1 MRCFTLLLAVLA
13 LLSACGFQPRG
24 TLPDSFRDKTV
35 TITGLSSSTSLY
47 QLFVSKLNLGGGKL
61 AKKPSEAALILHVIK
76 QRHIRRPITLSQLGR
91 ANMFDLN
98 YVVEYELLG
107 QKRLVLAAPREL
119 AIRREY
125 FNTQSSP
132 LGQSFE
138 EQQYRSEMEAE
149 AASILL
155 RQVASLIEHPR
166 EPPQT
171 QAEDLQGNEDSS
183 PNRLAPKS
191 SGTGMD
197 EGETSSKP

>member
-13 LLSACGFQPRG
+13 LVSGCGFQPRG
-24 TLPDSFRDKTV
+24 TLPDSFKDKTV
-35 TITGLSSSTSLY
+35 TITGLGEGTNLY
-47 QLFVSKLNLGGGKL
+47 QLFVSKLKLGGGKL
-61 AKKPSEAALILHVIK
+61 AKKPSQAAVILHIIK

-98 YVVEYELLG
+98 FVVEYELLG
-107 QKRLVLAAPREL
+107 QKGLVLAAPREL

-138 EQQYRSEMEAE
+138 EQQYRSEMETE

-155 RQVASLIEHPR
+155 RQVAILIEHPP
-166 EPPQT
+166 ETPQT
-171 QAEDLQGNEDSS
+171 RAEDSQDNEDSS
-183 PNRLAPKS
+183 PSRLAPKS

-197 EGETSSKP
+197 EGETSRKP